1 MSEKTTIFTEG
12 FYLNKVSERAP
23 EYIKA
28 NISINVA
35 QATAWLL
42 GEANKYK
49 DEKGYVR
56 LVGKE
61 SKGGKLYFEVD
72 TYKPADTPASTNEE
86 VPEEITEEDIPF

>member
-12 FYLNKVSERAP
+12 FYLNKKSDSAP
-23 EYIKA
+23 EFIKA

-42 GEANKYK
+42 GEAKKYQ

-61 SKGGKLYFEVD
+61 SKGGKMYFEVD
-72 TYKPADTPASTNEE
+72 TWKRDESTAGE
-86 VPEEITEEDIPF
+86 VAKEDIPF